1 MSRGCGANP
10 MLSLFKGLH
19 DDMIGL
25 SERFAGHLAPMAAV
39 GRVAVFLFG
48 VLLTLASGLSASGGA
63 DPAAASLKPDTLAAF
78 NKYSTLTE
86 ARNNDE
92 LTRGT
97 NLLWIEGW
105 QESDQAAAYAA
116 LKSAQGKMQ
125 N

>member
-1 MSRGCGANP
+1 MR
-10 MLSLFKGLH
+10 SLFKGLH

-25 SERFAGHLAPMAAV
+25 SERFAGHLAPMADV

-78 NKYSTLTE
+78 NKYARLTE

-92 LTRGT
+92 LQRGT
-97 NLLWIEGW
+97 NLLWIDGL
-105 QESDQAAAYAA
+105 QETNRATAIILWCSCAFGDI
-116 LKSAQGKMQ
+116 K
-125 N
+125 